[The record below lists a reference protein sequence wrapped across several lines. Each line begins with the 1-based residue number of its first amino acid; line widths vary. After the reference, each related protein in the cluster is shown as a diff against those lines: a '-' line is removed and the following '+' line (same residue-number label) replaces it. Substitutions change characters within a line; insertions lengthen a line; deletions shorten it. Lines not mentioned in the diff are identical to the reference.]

1 MSITPM
7 SAPPGKPSPFA
18 SPGCAAENLMLT
30 VSATR
35 NGSTA
40 ISTDSDDGAVLV
52 ELACSLPSK
61 RASGSAIVRHQP
73 AKDRLNKSRLTVR
86 KLTPMPNMETKSLH
100 TIEKS
105 APRYAIPCMKLM

>member
-1 MSITPM
+1 MADNSIHTPVLLERTLELLGP
-7 SAPPGKPSPFA
+7 AL
-18 SPGCAAENLMLT
+18 EH
-30 VSATR
+30 
-35 NGSTA
+35 
-40 ISTDSDDGAVLV
+40 DGAVLV

-86 KLTPMPNMETKSLH
+86 KLTPMPNMVTKSLH